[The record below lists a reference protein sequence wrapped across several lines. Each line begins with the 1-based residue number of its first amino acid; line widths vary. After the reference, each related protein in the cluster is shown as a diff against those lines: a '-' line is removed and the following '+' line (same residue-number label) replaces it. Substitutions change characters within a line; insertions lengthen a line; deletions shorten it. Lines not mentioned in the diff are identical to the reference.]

1 MPHKSATT
9 VDTVETRRARFFRS
23 RLQLPPC
30 NLRDLR
36 GSAFVRG
43 TLAAAVFAMAV
54 SVALVPVSAA
64 ATTFIWKATKGQ
76 TSVYLV
82 GSVHLLTKDYYP
94 LSPALDRA
102 FKDSDLLVEEVDMGE
117 MVATESQLQMLMTG
131 TLPAGQSLDKVVSP
145 ATLAA
150 VNKRLETFGMLVEPL
165 KRLKPWFLSLMLLT
179 LEWQKVGFE
188 ADLGL
193 DKHFYDQ
200 ARSDS
205 KTVQGLETVAFQ
217 VSRFDGMT
225 MEEQDRLLA
234 ETLKDLDTQ
243 QTAVTALADAW
254 KAGDVS
260 TVERLVLQDL
270 KSEPRLYQRMLVDR
284 NRDWLPKLEALFA
297 RRGRAFVVVGAA
309 HLVGPDGLLAMLRAR
324 GYTVEQM

>member
-1 MPHKSATT
+1 MR
-9 VDTVETRRARFFRS
+9 TRKTS
-23 RLQLPPC
+23 RRL
-30 NLRDLR
+30 
-36 GSAFVRG
+36 V
-43 TLAAAVFAMAV
+43 LA
-54 SVALVPVSAA
+54 VALAIAIASARIESA
-64 ATTFIWKATKGQ
+64 PANFLWRATKGQ
-76 TSVYLV
+76 GSLYLV

-102 FKDSDLLVEEVDMGE
+102 FKDTDLLVEEVDMGE
-117 MVATESQLQMLMTG
+117 MIAMDSQLQMLTTG
-131 TLPAGQSLDKVVSP
+131 MLPAGQSLDTVVSP
-145 ATLAA
+145 VTLAA
-150 VNKRLETFGMLVEPL
+150 VNRRLETLGIPIEPL
-165 KRLKPWFLSLMLLT
+165 RRLKPWLLSLTLLG
-179 LEWQKVGFE
+179 LEWQKAGFE

-200 ARSDS
+200 ARSEA

-234 ETLKDLDTQ
+234 ETLKELDTQ

-254 KAGDVS
+254 KAGDVP

-270 KSEPRLYQRMLVDR
+270 RSDPRLYQRMLVDR

-309 HLVGPDGLLAMLRAR
+309 HLIGPDGLLAMLRAR
-324 GYTVEQM
+324 GYTVEQL

>member
-1 MPHKSATT
+1 MTT
-9 VDTVETRRARFFRS
+9 RKASRR
-23 RLQLPPC
+23 
-30 NLRDLR
+30 
-36 GSAFVRG
+36 
-43 TLAAAVFAMAV
+43 LAVA
-54 SVALVPVSAA
+54 VALAISIASVRIESAA
-64 ATTFIWKATKGQ
+64 NNFLWKATKGPG
-76 TSVYLV
+76 SLYLV

-94 LSPALDRA
+94 LSAALDRA

-117 MVATESQLQMLMTG
+117 MTATENQLQMVMTG
-131 TLPAGQSLDKVVSP
+131 MLPAGQSLDAVVSP

-150 VNKRLETFGMLVEPL
+150 VNKRLDTLGMPIEPFR
-165 KRLKPWFLSLMLLT
+165 RLKPWLLSLTLLG
-179 LEWQKVGFE
+179 LEWQKAGFE
-188 ADLGL
+188 PDLGL

-200 ARSDS
+200 ARSDA

-225 MEEQDRLLA
+225 MDEQDRLLA
-234 ETLKDLDTQ
+234 ETLKELDTQ

-254 KAGDVS
+254 KAGDVP

-270 KSEPRLYQRMLVDR
+270 RSEPRMYQRMLVDR

-309 HLVGPDGLLAMLRAR
+309 HLIGPDGLLAMLRAR
-324 GYTVEQM
+324 GYTVEQL

>member
-1 MPHKSATT
+1 MTT
-9 VDTVETRRARFFRS
+9 RKMS
-23 RLQLPPC
+23 QRLVI
-30 NLRDLR
+30 
-36 GSAFVRG
+36 A
-43 TLAAAVFAMAV
+43 
-54 SVALVPVSAA
+54 VALAISIASARIESAA
-64 ATTFIWKATKGQ
+64 NNFLWKATKGQ
-76 TSVYLV
+76 GSLYLV

-117 MVATESQLQMLMTG
+117 MIAAENQLQMLMTG
-131 TLPAGQSLDKVVSP
+131 TLPAGQSLEKVVSP

-150 VNKRLETFGMLVEPL
+150 VNKRLEAFGMPVEAL
-165 KRLKPWFLSLMLLT
+165 RHLKPWFLSLMLLT

-200 ARSDS
+200 ARSDA

-234 ETLKDLDTQ
+234 ETLKELDTQ

-254 KAGDVS
+254 RAGDVP

-270 KSEPRLYQRMLVDR
+270 RSEPRLYQRLLIDR

-309 HLVGPDGLLAMLRAR
+309 HLIGPDGLLAMLRAR